1 MRALDDLTMYMYGLL
16 DPPAEESMKAHLEA
30 CPDCHRTCRRI
41 AAEHK
46 LFKGALA
53 REYPDLP
60 AWTSE
65 GYSRHRRRS

>member
-1 MRALDDLTMYMYGLL
+1 MRSLDELTMYMYGLL
-16 DPPAEESMKAHLEA
+16 DPAAEEAMKAHVAE
-30 CPDCHRTCRRI
+30 CRDCVRIGRRI

-65 GYSRHRRRS
+65 GARPRRRS

>member
-1 MRALDDLTMYMYGLL
+1 MRSLDDLTMYMYGLL
-16 DPPAEESMKAHLEA
+16 DPAAEEAMKAHVAE
-30 CPDCHRTCRRI
+30 CRDCNRLGRRI

-53 REYPDLP
+53 REHPDLP

-65 GYSRHRRRS
+65 RAARRRKS

>member
-1 MRALDDLTMYMYGLL
+1 MRTPDELTMYMYGFL
-16 DPPAEESMKAHLEA
+16 DPSAEEAMKAHVAE
-30 CPDCHRTCRRI
+30 CRDCNRLGRRI

-53 REYPDLP
+53 RESPDLP

-65 GYSRHRRRS
+65 GASRHRRKS

>member
-1 MRALDDLTMYMYGLL
+1 
-16 DPPAEESMKAHLEA
+16 MKAHVAE
-30 CPDCHRTCRRI
+30 CPDCVRMGRRI

-65 GYSRHRRRS
+65 GARPRRRS